1 MRLEFIRRKAIEV
14 GFPEDRLVTH
24 YIGIDPEQFSENAHA
39 DASSLVVLHV
49 ARLVETKG
57 TAYLIDAFKR
67 IAEKH
72 ARATLVI
79 VGEGP
84 LRTSLEDQA
93 MRLGLAGRIRFLGA
107 QSHAEVRRLMAE
119 ASVFALPS
127 VTATNGGQEGLGLV
141 LLEAAASG
149 VPVVGT
155 RHGGIP
161 EAMLNE
167 RNGFLVKE
175 RDIEELAAALDQL
188 LMDPGLRRRFGAEGI
203 ALVHERFDIRKQ
215 SHLLENHYR
224 SVL

>member
-79 VGEGP
+79 VGEDRCA
-84 LRTSLEDQA
+84 LRWKIRQCG
-93 MRLGLAGRIRFLGA
+93 RLAGRIRFLGA

-149 VPVVGT
+149 CRLSVRGM
-155 RHGGIP
+155 G
-161 EAMLNE
+161 N
-167 RNGFLVKE
+167 
-175 RDIEELAAALDQL
+175 
-188 LMDPGLRRRFGAEGI
+188 PGSDAE
-203 ALVHERFDIRKQ
+203 
-215 SHLLENHYR
+215 
-224 SVL
+224 